1 MTINPII
8 EQTIAAKVLAA
19 QAEKQR
25 EPSGRLSASKL
36 GQPLQWQML
45 HYFKVPPKPVDEY
58 TLRKFQRGN
67 DVEDRVMQWLAPSKD
82 KMQVPCEYR
91 GVVGYADVV
100 LDYPIDIK
108 SCTNM
113 AFKYK
118 QKEGAAYGHRMQTEL
133 YAKALGYTKYG
144 VAYVASDDY
153 RVLCFE
159 EPVTNEVD
167 KIIDA
172 YDAQVALGTVPV
184 FEAKEKWHSMKDYN
198 PYPEWMNLTQEQIN
212 EKLHNFLYPNGMEIP
227 GPGKGENGDYSGMD

>member
-1 MTINPII
+1 MKVNPII
-8 EQTIAAKVLAA
+8 EETIAKKVLQA
-19 QAEKQR
+19 QAESER
-25 EPSGRLSASKL
+25 EPSGRLSAGRL

-45 HYFKVPPKPVDEY
+45 HYLKVPPKKIDEY

-67 DVEDRVMQWLAPSKD
+67 DVEDRIMKWLAPSPD

-108 SCTNM
+108 STTNL

-118 QKEGAAYGHRMQTEL
+118 QKEGASYGHRMQTEL
-133 YAKALGYTKYG
+133 YAKALGYDRYG

-159 EPVTNEVD
+159 EMVSGEVD
-167 KIIDA
+167 AIIDA
-172 YDAQVALGTVPV
+172 YEAQVALGTVPV
-184 FEAKEKWHSMKDYN
+184 FEAKEKWQSMPDYN
-198 PYPEWMNLTQEQIN
+198 PYPEWMKLSEEEIAMKLAEIN
-212 EKLHNFLYPNGMEIP
+212 PSK
-227 GPGKGENGDYSGMD
+227 